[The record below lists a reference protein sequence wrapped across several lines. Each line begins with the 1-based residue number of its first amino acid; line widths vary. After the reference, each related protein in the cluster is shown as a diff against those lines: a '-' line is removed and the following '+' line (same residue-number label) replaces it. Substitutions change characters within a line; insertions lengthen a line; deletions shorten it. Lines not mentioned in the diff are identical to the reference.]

1 MEIKSAEFLIS
12 NTALDKMRADTLPE
26 FAFIGRSNVGKS
38 SLLNML
44 VKQKGLAKT
53 SSTPGKTQTINHFLI
68 NKNWYLVDLP
78 GYGFAKVSQE
88 TRKKWEGMIMNY
100 LTERKNLLSVFVL
113 VDIRVP
119 PQKSD
124 LEMINKL
131 GGKNL
136 AVSVIFTKT
145 DKLNKTKVN
154 NQLKAFNTALL
165 EYWEELPTEFLT
177 SAETAIGR
185 KEVLDYIEQAIP
197 LFEKP

>member
-1 MEIKSAEFLIS
+1 MEVSSAEFLVS
-12 NTALDKMRADTLPE
+12 NTAIEKLPPDTLPE

-44 VKQKGLAKT
+44 TKTKGLAKT

-78 GYGFAKVSQE
+78 GYGFAKVSRE
-88 TRKKWEGMIMNY
+88 KRGDWEQMIMQY
-100 LTERKNLLSVFVL
+100 LTKRKNLLAIFVL

-131 GGKNL
+131 GSKNL
-136 AVSVIFTKT
+136 SVSVIFTKT

-154 NQLKAFNTALL
+154 NQLKTFNTALL
-165 EYWEELPTEFLT
+165 EYWEELPIEFIT
-177 SAETAIGR
+177 SAQTANGR